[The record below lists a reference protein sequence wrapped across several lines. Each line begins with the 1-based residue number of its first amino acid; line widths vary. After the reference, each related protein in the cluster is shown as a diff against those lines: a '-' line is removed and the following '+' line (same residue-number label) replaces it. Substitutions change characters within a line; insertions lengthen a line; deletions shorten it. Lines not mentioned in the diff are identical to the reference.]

1 MTTLGELR
9 NTLATT
15 LGGDE
20 YVTPQLWGYAL
31 AAAYQREPGI
41 LLSLDII
48 PHDSWHPFMSRSQE
62 LGNTQTPIF
71 RAEVERLFPQAL
83 GSLRRSV
90 EGLLKNKRENLSYSG
105 LKSSNWDWEE
115 FHVFDLIQREIWATT
130 GVSVLEEQSTRVAL
144 ITDVNGVK
152 ALFHYAEEARISC
165 LTEKAA
171 YLKAFTSDKT
181 ASELV
186 THAIVVTRNEAAEK
200 AWNDLRRLLEE
211 TLIRTYSK

>member
-48 PHDSWHPFMSRSQE
+48 PHDSWHPFMTRSQE

-83 GSLRRSV
+83 RSLRHNI
-90 EGLLKNKRENLSYSG
+90 EGILKVKRENLISIKSG
-105 LKSSNWDWEE
+105 NWDWEE
-115 FHVFDLIQREIWATT
+115 SHVFDLIQREIWATT
-130 GVSVLEEQSTRVAL
+130 GVSVLEEQLTSVAL
-144 ITDVNGVK
+144 ITTLAEVK

-165 LTEKAA
+165 LAEKDV
-171 YLKAFTSDKT
+171 YLKAFTSDKI

-186 THAIVVTRNEAAEK
+186 THAIVVTRNETAAK
-200 AWNDLRRLLEE
+200 AWNDFRRLLED
-211 TLIRTYSK
+211 TLIRTYSI